1 MTKSADSAQRAQVQ
15 LSCFTCQN
23 RDKDEWC
30 ALSLDDMSL
39 LDKAKV
45 THTYEAG
52 QVIYAQGD
60 SCRGIYDVE
69 GGTVAIR
76 RTDSEGNSILVRLA
90 HSGQT
95 LGYRDY
101 FGGREY
107 TSSAEALRPTRVCHI
122 ASTAIRELLEHN
134 PSLGLRFLER
144 IAGDLETAEESLLQ
158 RSTLPI
164 RTRLAHLL
172 LTLKFRYGVA
182 ADDGTIQIK
191 LPMQRQD
198 MAALLGTR
206 PETLARA
213 FQSLRGDGVLLSSG
227 RTVVIPDLDS
237 LLDEIEPMGH

>member
-1 MTKSADSAQRAQVQ
+1 
-15 LSCFTCQN
+15 
-23 RDKDEWC
+23 
-30 ALSLDDMSL
+30 MSL

-45 THTYEAG
+45 THTYESG

-144 IAGDLETAEESLLQ
+144 IAGDL
-158 RSTLPI
+158 
-164 RTRLAHLL
+164 
-172 LTLKFRYGVA
+172 
-182 ADDGTIQIK
+182 
-191 LPMQRQD
+191 
-198 MAALLGTR
+198 
-206 PETLARA
+206 
-213 FQSLRGDGVLLSSG
+213 
-227 RTVVIPDLDS
+227 
-237 LLDEIEPMGH
+237 

>member
-1 MTKSADSAQRAQVQ
+1 MARTMDSTRAAHQ

-30 ALSLDDMSL
+30 ILSFEDMTL

-45 THTYEAG
+45 TQTFEPG
-52 QVIYAQGD
+52 QAIYVQGD
-60 SCRGIYDVE
+60 PCKGIYDVE
-69 GGTVAIR
+69 SGTVAVR
-76 RTDSEGNSILVRLA
+76 RTDREGNSILVRLA
-90 HSGQT
+90 HAGQT

-101 FGGREY
+101 FGGKEY
-107 TSSAEALRPTRVCHI
+107 TSGAEALRPTRVCHI
-122 ASTAIRELLEHN
+122 SSEAIRELLDHN
-134 PSLGLRFLER
+134 PGLGLRFLER

-182 ADDGTIQIK
+182 QADGSIAIK

-213 FQSLRGDGVLLSSG
+213 FQAMRNDGVVNSSG

-237 LLDEIEPMGH
+237 LLDEIEPIAN

>member
-1 MTKSADSAQRAQVQ
+1 MLKPNSNARRAQNQ
-15 LSCFTCQN
+15 LSCFACQN

-30 ALSLDDMSL
+30 MLSLEDMAL

-45 THTYEAG
+45 TLEYQPG
-52 QVIYAQGD
+52 DIIYSQGD
-60 SCRGIYDVE
+60 NCRGIYDVE
-69 GGTVAIR
+69 SGTIAIR
-76 RTDSEGNSILVRLA
+76 RTDSDGNSILVRLA

-101 FGGREY
+101 FGGKEY

-122 ASTAIRELLEHN
+122 EAAAIRGLLEHN

-144 IAGDLETAEESLLQ
+144 IASDLESAEESLLQ

-172 LTLKFRYGVA
+172 LTLKFRYGQVS
-182 ADDGTIQIK
+182 DDGAIVIK

-213 FQSLRGDGVLLSSG
+213 FQAMRQDGVLESSG
-227 RTVVIPDLDS
+227 RNVVIPDLDS
-237 LLDEIEPMGH
+237 LLDEIEPVPS

>member
-1 MTKSADSAQRAQVQ
+1 MTKPNSGSHRAAVQ

-30 ALSLDDMSL
+30 ALSLDDMAL
-39 LDKAKV
+39 LDKAKS
-45 THTYEAG
+45 TLEYQPG
-52 QVIYAQGD
+52 DLIYTQGD
-60 SCRGIYDVE
+60 PCRGIFDIE

-76 RTDSEGNSILVRLA
+76 RTDSDGNSILVRLA
-90 HSGQT
+90 HAGQT

-107 TSSAEALRPTRVCHI
+107 TSSAEALRPVRVCHI
-122 ASTAIRELLEHN
+122 ESPAIGELLHHN

-144 IAGDLETAEESLLQ
+144 IALDLESAEESLLQ

-172 LTLKFRYGVA
+172 LTLKFRYGVV
-182 ADDGTIQIK
+182 ADDGTIVIK

-213 FQSLRGDGVLLSSG
+213 FQAMRQDGVLESSG
-227 RTVVIPDLDS
+227 RNVIIPDLDG
-237 LLDEIEPMGH
+237 LLDEIEAIPS